1 MFRNKETLQS
11 RGEMN
16 YGEDKR
22 TDGHASEMGYT
33 RCYTGMR

>member
-22 TDGHASEMGYT
+22 TDGHASEWDIRDVIQG
-33 RCYTGMR
+33 